1 MITHKQVQLN
11 KLLLI
16 MMMYEQYL
24 LNHISPYIEGIST
37 KMFLRA
43 WRTTY
48 LKDDYLNEHRV
59 LGMDE

>member
-16 MMMYEQYL
+16 MMIYEQYL
-24 LNHISPYIEGIST
+24 LNHVSPYQKGIST